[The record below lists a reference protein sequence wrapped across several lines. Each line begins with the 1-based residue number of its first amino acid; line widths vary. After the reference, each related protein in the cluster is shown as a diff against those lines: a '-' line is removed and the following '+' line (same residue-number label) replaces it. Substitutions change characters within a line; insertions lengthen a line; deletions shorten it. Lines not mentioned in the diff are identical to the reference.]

1 MPLASGL
8 ASQLGIVDEVT
19 YGTPVTVTRFYDFVP
34 ENVNLHIDRIEAKG
48 LRAAARTIK
57 SAQWVAG
64 KRWADGPVDLEVWNK
79 GYGLWLKHCLG
90 AVTST
95 QPNVGTDSTVWDHT
109 FTPGD
114 LAGKSLTMQIGR
126 ASQDGTVRAFTYKGV
141 KIQKWELALA
151 VDKLAELKVTTIG
164 ADEDTTIALAA
175 ATAPTGLAPF
185 AFTQGTLSV
194 AGSAID
200 VHDVKLSG
208 DNFLN
213 DRFKLGTALRKEPL
227 EAARRDYIG
236 EITAYFVDFTAYN
249 RFVNGT
255 EAALVFDV
263 LGGVIPGGSGTFNFE
278 LKITANVRFDGDTP
292 NVTGPGEAMQAL
304 KVKCTDAGSGA
315 LTVLYRTTDTTP

>member
-19 YGTPVTVTRFYDFVP
+19 YGTPVTVSRFYDMVQ
-34 ENVNLHIDRIEAKG
+34 ENVNLSVDRVEAKG

-64 KRWADGPVDLEVWNK
+64 KQSIAGPVDLEVWNK
-79 GYGLWLKHCLG
+79 GYGLWWKHCLG
-90 AVTST
+90 NVALT
-95 QPNVGTDSTVWDHT
+95 QPNAGPDPTVWDQT
-109 FTPGD
+109 ITPGD

-126 ASQDGTVRAFTYKGV
+126 PSQDGTVRAFTYTGV
-141 KIQKWELALA
+141 KVAKWELGVA
-151 VDKLAELKVTTIG
+151 VDKLAELKVTTVG
-164 ADEDTTIALAA
+164 QAESTSIALAA

-185 AFTQGTLSV
+185 VFTQGTLSL

-200 VHDVKLSG
+200 VHDFKLSG

-227 EAARRDYIG
+227 EANRRDYVG

-255 EAALVFDV
+255 EAALVLDF
-263 LGGVIPGGSGTFNFE
+263 LGAIIAGGSGTLNFE
-278 LKITANVRFDGDTP
+278 LKVTANVRFDGDTP
-292 NVTGPGEAMQAL
+292 NVTGPGEVMQPL
-304 KVKCTDAGSGA
+304 KIKCTDAGSGA
-315 LTVLYRTTDTTP
+315 LTVLYRSTDSAP